1 MSAQVTLSKVGS
13 IAVIEV
19 NNPPVNALGHA
30 VRKGLWDSIEAAE
43 ADETVKAIVVIGA
56 GRTFPAGADINEFGT
71 VMREPYLPDV
81 IDRIEE
87 CKKPVVAA
95 LHGTALGGGFEVA
108 LGSHYRIAPADA
120 RIGLPEVNLGLLPGA
135 GGTQRMPRLCGAKIT
150 LDVMLSGKPI
160 SAAKAYAMVLIDSLA
175 EGDLRL

>member
-1 MSAQVTLSKVGS
+1 MQILKSLAKK
-13 IAVIEV
+13 A
-19 NNPPVNALGHA
+19 
-30 VRKGLWDSIEAAE
+30 
-43 ADETVKAIVVIGA
+43 ETVW
-56 GRTFPAGADINEFGT
+56 
-71 VMREPYLPDV
+71 L
-81 IDRIEE
+81 IDRIED

-135 GGTQRMPRLCGAKIT
+135 GGTQRMPRLCGAKLT

-160 SAAKAYAMVLIDSLA
+160 SAAKAHAAGLID
-175 EGDLRL
+175 RLNRRRP